1 MTTIVLL
8 LCKNIT
14 ENIKLLSSQLDKNNI
29 PYTIICDDCS
39 IHTDN
44 MLIAQGFTDLT
55 RSPYIKK
62 PSAWDKSFYEIH
74 NNKLTSLYDYFL
86 FIEDDIYSKDCESII
101 NFINDISKYSEDLIT
116 KCVRPKSH
124 HPTWKHWNEE
134 YINSLKYPSQS
145 FNPLCRLSKKL
156 VKKIIQ
162 YRDNNQKFN
171 FHEVLIASLCLEYDL
186 TYINYIEDEAL
197 KKYIGN
203 INYTPI
209 LLTKDIKDALIHHPV
224 KDSKSDREKGVVSL
238 DKRR

>member
-1 MTTIVLL
+1 MSTIALL

-39 IHTDN
+39 IHTDDI
-44 MLIAQGFTDLT
+44 LINQGFTDLT

-62 PSAWDKSFYEIH
+62 PSAWDKSFYEIY
-74 NNKLTSLYDYFL
+74 NNKLTSIYNYFL
-86 FIEDDIYSKDCESII
+86 FIEDDIYSKDYESIVG
-101 NFINDISKYSEDLIT
+101 FINEISKYNEDLIT

-134 YINSLKYPSQS
+134 YINDLKYPSQS
-145 FNPLCRLSKKL
+145 FNPLCRLSKVL
-156 VKKIIQ
+156 VEKIIK
-162 YRDNNQKFN
+162 YKDDNKKFN
-171 FHEVLIASLCLEYDL
+171 FHEILIASLCIEYNL
-186 TYINYIEDEAL
+186 TYINYIEDEVL
-197 KKYIGN
+197 KKYIGD

-209 LLTKDIKDALIHHPV
+209 LLTKNINDRRIHHPV
-224 KDSKSDREKGVVSL
+224 KDSKSDREKVVVSL